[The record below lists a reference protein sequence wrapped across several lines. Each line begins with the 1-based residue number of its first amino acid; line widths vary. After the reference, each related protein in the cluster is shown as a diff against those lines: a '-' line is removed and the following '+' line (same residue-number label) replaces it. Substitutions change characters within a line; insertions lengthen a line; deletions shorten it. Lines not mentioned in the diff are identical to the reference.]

1 MWSRGNPDTQ
11 SGSPTGVDYNNDA
24 ADFTAYSGMG
34 QTWSVPAISF
44 VTAAQNVTSRR
55 PQGVEFVAFTGSGYG
70 AAAEGSTIY
79 TLDML
84 TGDVVRSANIG
95 DRPGVTY
102 ENALAAPAAAFNPA
116 QLRPGFIGNPA
127 ATKSTRVYIPDIHG
141 RIWRIMADQN
151 TAPLMFADAGADQPF
166 GNAVALVNYEGT
178 GPNPKPHVFAESG
191 NENRIFPPPTATP
204 PFRMYSLR
212 DDDLLTEPPQ
222 TPNNVSGPAWELFTI
237 DFPNGFRGTVQPAV
251 AFNDPDPMVPND
263 ESARVFFAGTRF
275 NPPGTPNAPAPPPCV
290 SSFDSV
296 LFAVGA
302 ETGGAAY
309 DLNAAGD
316 DRSIQL
322 NRQRIQAVRVSG
334 GRLVVDTGLNAGTAP
349 PPPAPPT
356 VNPPAPAA
364 GNVLMGGPLNPLDG
378 TPRIP
383 GLVTYKVNSS
393 VCR

>member
-1 MWSRGNPDTQ
+1 
-11 SGSPTGVDYNNDA
+11 
-24 ADFTAYSGMG
+24 MG

-44 VTAAQNVTSRR
+44 VTAAQNVTTRR
-55 PQGVEFVAFTGSGYG
+55 PLGVEFVAFSGSGYG

-79 TLDML
+79 TLDMQ
-84 TGDVVRSANIG
+84 TGDVVRSSNIG

-102 ENALAAPAAAFNPA
+102 ENALVAPAAAFNPT

-127 ATKSTRVYIPDIHG
+127 GSATTHVYFPDIHG
-141 RIWRIMADQN
+141 RIWRVLADPPG
-151 TAPLMFADAGADQPF
+151 TRRRIRRRSSSPTPARTSRSATRSRSSTTRAPA
-166 GNAVALVNYEGT
+166 
-178 GPNPKPHVFAESG
+178 
-191 NENRIFPPPTATP
+191 PTPSRT
-204 PFRMYSLR
+204 SLR
-212 DDDLLTEPPQ
+212 RRATRTASSRPPR
-222 TPNNVSGPAWELFTI
+222 TRRRSRCSACATTTSRRIPTTARRTSVDGPAWELFTL
-237 DFPNGFRGTVQPAV
+237 DFPNGFRGTVQPAT
-251 AFNDPDPMVPND
+251 AFNDPDPLVPND

-334 GRLVVDTGLNAGTAP
+334 GRLVVDTGLNAENAP

-356 VNPPAPAA
+356 VNPPVAAPRRQRAH
-364 GNVLMGGPLNPLDG
+364 GPADS
-378 TPRIP
+378 TRSTARP
-383 GLVTYKVNSS
+383 GSRAS
-393 VCR
+393 